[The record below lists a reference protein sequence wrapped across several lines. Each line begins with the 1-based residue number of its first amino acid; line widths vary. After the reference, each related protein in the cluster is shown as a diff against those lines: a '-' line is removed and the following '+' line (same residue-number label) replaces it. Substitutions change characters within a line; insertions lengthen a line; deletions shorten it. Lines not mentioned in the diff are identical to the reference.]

1 MKKYFSVKRLKFD
14 KFCTTLLRIF
24 LSMFMKPRSAS
35 SDFSIVAGGRV
46 ASAVGGRGGGG
57 EMDGWWEG
65 GSKRRTDGGKEH
77 MESFG

>member
-1 MKKYFSVKRLKFD
+1 MSPV
-14 KFCTTLLRIF
+14 
-24 LSMFMKPRSAS
+24 SAHVN
-35 SDFSIVAGGRV
+35 IVAGGRV
-46 ASAVGGRGGGG
+46 AGAVGGRV